1 MLTRLKKIAVLLV
14 IFMVLTLILVPTAV
28 DKTKST
34 IRVQPPYKVSEPGLA
49 LFDSLDFVADL
60 HADSLLWQRNLLKKH
75 DYGHVD
81 IPRLIETNV
90 ALQAFTLVSK
100 TPAGMNYKSNSAD
113 SDQITALFILQARA
127 LKSWFDLTQRV
138 LVQAEQLY
146 VFANQSEGRFRVIK
160 NQQELRQYL
169 HDRLQNPAITAG
181 FLGIEGAQALQGQLE
196 NIETLDHA
204 GIRMVGL
211 AHFFDNEVGGS
222 AHGEVK
228 GGLTPFGHK
237 VVRDLEQRQMII
249 DLSHASTQLLD
260 DVLNIATRPLIISHS
275 GVKGTCNNQRNLSD
289 AQLMK
294 IAAGGGLVGIAMF
307 EQAVCGIDAAA
318 TARAITYTANLIGIE
333 HVALGSDFDGG
344 VLTPFDVTG
353 LPLIVDALLAAGM
366 SEADIIKVMGEN
378 AKDFLLMNLPAS

>member
-1 MLTRLKKIAVLLV
+1 MAIRLKKIAVVLV
-14 IFMVLTLILVPTAV
+14 IMLALILIFVPTAV
-28 DKTKST
+28 DKSKNP
-34 IRVQPPYKVSEPGLA
+34 IREQPPYAVSEAGKA
-49 LFDSLDFVADL
+49 LFNSLVFVADL
-60 HADSLLWQRNLLKKH
+60 HADSLLWQRNLLRKH

-81 IPRLIETNV
+81 IPRLIETNI

-113 SDQITALFILQARA
+113 SDQITALFIVQARA

-138 LVQAEQLY
+138 LVQAQQLHS
-146 VFANQSEGRFRVIK
+146 FASKSDGQLRVIS
-160 NQQELRQYL
+160 NQQNLRKYL

-181 FLGIEGAQALQGQLE
+181 FLGIEGAQAVQGQLE
-196 NIETLDHA
+196 NVERLDQA

-211 AHFFDNEVGGS
+211 VHFFDNEVGGS
-222 AHGEVK
+222 AHGEEK
-228 GGLTPFGHK
+228 GGLTDFGYK
-237 VVRDLEQRQMII
+237 LVPELERRQMII
-249 DLSHASTQLLD
+249 DLSHASRQLVD
-260 DVLNIATRPLIISHS
+260 DVLNIATRPVIISHS

-289 AQLMK
+289 AQLIK
-294 IAAGGGLVGIAMF
+294 IGVGGGLVGIAMF

-344 VLTPFDVTG
+344 VLTPFDITG

-366 SEADIIKVMGEN
+366 SEANIIKVMGEN
-378 AKDFLLMNLPAS
+378 VKEFLLINLPAS